1 MATRSTGICRYSLL
15 RPREFTGLLKMKIAI
30 LGWGS
35 LLWEPGA
42 EFEKWIELPWKNDGP
57 KLAIEFSRISNSRNG
72 ALTLVIDDVNG
83 TPTNVAWCLSKR
95 DRLEDAISDLQSR
108 EGTTAANIASV
119 SVADKPADPASLQN
133 EIILWATKKKFDAVI
148 WTALKSNFEGEAGK
162 PFSVEEALAHL
173 KGLDDIGKARAAEYV
188 RNAPR
193 FVKTKLRSAL
203 ASDPNFTPPPTPYS
217 ALKPKTKRV
226 IENDLGTL
234 FSPRALL
241 PSDIEKI
248 KALGKLVLF
257 RELKYKGRSVFL
269 SDDGA
274 AAIRRLT
281 SSIFEMP
288 ALADIIS
295 EAEVAAE
302 VKNQYNEWL
311 EKDLQPDGQ
320 EFADP
325 VAEALLSK
333 VKDYQFL
340 IKLEGLD
347 LRDQDGLELGPVRIQ
362 KPDKAVLDTVKFGGL
377 LDKEQVSGQFEGALW
392 LIGKSRGSPAIALE
406 RFELQVTL
414 TVGILAVCGA
424 ILYEG
429 AIWRSRVQPMLYPVE
444 DKKWASLLRWEAGGD
459 KTSLSRRGGGTQ
471 DLPLDANGT
480 KYLTE
485 ECFLRQMASLVGMW
499 DRTELQDAIVRALYW
514 MADAYSDRNP
524 MMKFVKL
531 WSCIECF
538 FALTKEKITEA
549 NAKGIASIL
558 VFGGYKVIEPSQYG
572 DTKRRVEELY
582 DLRSLALHRAQ
593 FGHVETADLN
603 QLSSWVAWIIVTMVS
618 LSQRGYKTLEQVKE
632 QVLRLDNLSDRPSV

>member
-1 MATRSTGICRYSLL
+1 
-15 RPREFTGLLKMKIAI
+15 MKIAI

-57 KLAIEFSRISNSRNG
+57 KLKIEFSRISGSRKG
-72 ALTLVIDDVNG
+72 ALTLVIDEVNG
-83 TPTNVAWCLSKR
+83 TSSNVAWCLSKR
-95 DRLEDAISDLQSR
+95 DRLDDAISDLRSR
-108 EGTTAANIASV
+108 EGTTAANIAYV
-119 SVADKPADPASLQN
+119 SVAEKPAELASLQN
-133 EIILWATKKKFDAVI
+133 EIIAWATKKKIDAVI
-148 WTALKSNFEGEAGK
+148 WTALKSNFESEKGR
-162 PFSVEEALAHL
+162 PFSVEEALTHL
-173 KGLDDIGKARAAEYV
+173 KGLDDIGRARAAEYV

-203 ASDPNFTPPPTPYS
+203 AKEADFTPSPTPYS

-234 FSPRALL
+234 FSPRAFL

-288 ALADIIS
+288 ALADLVS
-295 EAEVAAE
+295 EGEVAAE
-302 VKNQYNEWL
+302 VKDHYNEWL
-311 EKDLQPDGQ
+311 ENNLQPDGR
-320 EFADP
+320 EFADG
-325 VAEALLSK
+325 VAEALLASI
-333 VKDYQFL
+333 KDYQFL
-340 IKLEGLD
+340 IKLGGLD
-347 LRDQDGLELGPVRIQ
+347 LRDQDTLELGPVRIQ
-362 KPDKAVLDTVKFGGL
+362 KPDTAVLETVKFGGL
-377 LDKEQVSGQFEGALW
+377 LDKEQVSGQFEGSLW
-392 LIGKSRGSPAIALE
+392 LIGKTRGSPDIALE
-406 RFELQVTL
+406 RFELQVAL

-429 AIWRSRVQPMLYPVE
+429 AIWRSRVQPVLYPIE
-444 DKKWASLLRWEAGGD
+444 DRKPTSLLMWESGGD
-459 KTSLSRRGGGTQ
+459 QTTLSRRGGGTQ
-471 DLPLDANGT
+471 DLPLDAKGT
-480 KYLTE
+480 KYLME
-485 ECFLRQMASLVGMW
+485 QCFLRQMASLVGMW
-499 DRTELQDAIVRALYW
+499 DRTELQDAIVHALYW
-514 MADAYSDRNP
+514 MADAYRDRNP
-524 MMKFVKL
+524 MMQFVKL
-531 WSCIECF
+531 WSCTECF
-538 FALTKEKITEA
+538 FTITKEEITEA
-549 NAKGIASIL
+549 NVKGIASIL
-558 VFGGYKVIEPSQYG
+558 VFGGYRVVEPSQYG

-582 DLRSLALHRAQ
+582 DLRSQALHRAQ
-593 FGHVETADLN
+593 FGHVDTSDLN